1 MMEKIIMKSIKM
13 FILFSIPLVLLSGTA
28 YGVEE
33 KVVSADLVTP
43 AGLELPEIFDES
55 LAVSVIATGLE
66 LPTAIDFVGNDI
78 LVLEKNGDVHLIKD
92 DVLIET
98 PILEIE
104 VDEWRENGLF
114 GILVK
119 EDKVYLRYSTLNDD
133 NETRTNWIYRYHW
146 DGEKLVRPEFVMKT
160 PAGVI
165 HNGGPMILDSNENIL
180 TIIGD
185 IDNPK
190 QGPLQN
196 QIGGKVND
204 TGVIMSIEPIKEY
217 YAIGIRN
224 GYGLALD
231 PVTGFIWDT
240 ENGPAFYDEINLV
253 EKGFNSGSDK
263 IMGHSKDGFERM
275 LAFTENIFLPERW
288 YNLFVQILKG
298 NDIFSNFNFAYGKFQ
313 YSEPEFTWVTP
324 VSPTSIHFI
333 HSPKFIQYNNSVL
346 VGDFNTGSL
355 YKFNLNEERNAF
367 VFENPELQ
375 DFVLQD
381 GENNE
386 EIVFGQGFAGITDI
400 KNGPDNNLYILSIGS
415 GNIYMIEPKS

>member
-1 MMEKIIMKSIKM
+1 MINTKIML
-13 FILFSIPLVLLSGTA
+13 LFLLPIALLSGSA
-28 YGVEE
+28 YGTEE
-33 KVVSADLVTP
+33 KVISADLVSP
-43 AGLELPEIFDES
+43 AGFDLPTITDKN
-55 LAVSVIATGLE
+55 LTVSVFTSGLE
-66 LPTAIDFVGNDI
+66 FPTAIDFVGDDV
-78 LVLEKNGDVHLIKD
+78 LVLEKNGDVHLIKNNFL
-92 DVLIET
+92 VKE

-119 EDKVYLRYSTLNDD
+119 EENVYLRYSTLNDD
-133 NETRTNWIYRYHW
+133 NETRTNWIYKYQWNNERLT
-146 DGEKLVRPEFVMKT
+146 DPVLIKT
-160 PAGVI
+160 FPAGVI

-185 IDNPK
+185 IDDPK

-196 QIGGKVND
+196 QIGGEVND
-204 TGVIMSIEPIKEY
+204 TGVIMSIEPKEEY

-231 PVTGFIWDT
+231 PVTGFVWDT
-240 ENGPAFYDEINLV
+240 ENGPALYDEINLV

-263 IMGHSKDGFERM
+263 IMGHSNSELERIS
-275 LAFTENIFLPERW
+275 AFTENIFLPERW

-298 NDIFSNFNFAYGKFQ
+298 NDVFSNFNFGYGKFQ

-333 HSPKFIQYNNSVL
+333 QSLKFSQYSDSVL

-355 YKFNLNEERNAF
+355 YKFNLNEERNGF
-367 VFENPELQ
+367 VFENAELQ
-375 DFVLQD
+375 DLVLHD
-381 GENNE
+381 GDKND
-386 EIVFGQGFAGITDI
+386 EILFGQGFAGITDI
-400 KNGPDNNLYILSIGS
+400 KKGPDDNLYIVSIGS
-415 GNIYMIEPKS
+415 GNIFKIEPKS